1 MLFLVLDLAALQLH
15 SALATQHPVRLEC
28 GKGGALRPVGAS
40 SPHSFAS
47 DGRKSL
53 DQSLNAMGS
62 HVSHFVEEKIGSD
75 AL

>member
-15 SALATQHPVRLEC
+15 SAPATQHPVRLEC

-40 SPHSFAS
+40 SPHSSAS

-53 DQSLNAMGS
+53 DQSLNVMGT
-62 HVSHFVEEKIGSD
+62 HFPHFVEERIGSD

>member
-40 SPHSFAS
+40 SPHSSAS
-47 DGRKSL
+47 GGRKSL
-53 DQSLNAMGS
+53 DQSLNVRET
-62 HVSHFVEEKIGSD
+62 HFPHFVEERIGSD